1 MRYAGPD
8 GTAELLRAAGFTEVR
23 CWLQPHPVTPDEPLE
38 YLASI
43 PLGAHLDRLP
53 PERRRPFV
61 DEVASLLPRPIT
73 ADYVRLNID
82 ARRPA

>member
-8 GTAELLRAAGFTEVR
+8 ETAELLRAAGFVDVR
-23 CWLQPHPVTPDEPLE
+23 CWLQPHPITPDEPLE

-53 PERRRPFV
+53 EDRRAAFV
-61 DEVASLLPRPIT
+61 AEVAALLPTPVT
-73 ADYVRLNID
+73 VDYVRLNMD
-82 ARRPA
+82 ARRRA